1 MKKYLEAGKAVTTH
15 GINGELKIYPW
26 CDSAESLK
34 NIKTLFLD
42 ENGTQ
47 TVEVQTVKL
56 QKNMNII
63 KLRNVDS
70 VEEARKYIDRVFY
83 VDRND
88 IEIPKDSYFIC
99 DLLGLGVFDADTGE
113 HYGELSDVTNN
124 GAHDLYHIKLEN
136 GEIRMI
142 PAVPQFVISTD
153 IDGGRLEIRPIKGML
168 SDED

>member
-1 MKKYLEAGKAVTTH
+1 
-15 GINGELKIYPW
+15 
-26 CDSAESLK
+26 
-34 NIKTLFLD
+34 IKTLFLD